1 MKWGRKMSNI
11 SEEIKKLDTNP
22 QKSKIIAESHAFRKK
37 LLFAIRDADME
48 TTKKLFEKISTYL
61 SKEDPIDILGRVE
74 GNKLRSQKNFML
86 SHNSM
91 YALMAELG
99 GLDPVLSHYMS
110 EKYAI
115 LIERVD
121 TSKELD
127 AIHYQMI
134 ENYSSPKNRYALMED
149 MPLPEKVKLYIANN
163 FMNELS
169 MQTIADEFYVT
180 KEHLMRTF
188 KKETGSTVNEL
199 IKKSRL
205 DEAED
210 LLNHSRLSVTDI
222 AIMTGFNSVQY
233 FSTVFREIYDMTPTD
248 YQKQC

>member
-1 MKWGRKMSNI
+1 MSNI
-11 SEEIKKLDTNP
+11 SEEMNKVKSNP
-22 QKSKIIAESHAFRKK
+22 QKSKIITESHALRKK
-37 LLFAIRDADME
+37 MLFAIRDADME
-48 TTKKLFEKISTYL
+48 KSKKLFEQASTYIN
-61 SKEDPIDILGRVE
+61 KEDPIDILRRVE
-74 GNKLRSQKNFML
+74 GEKLRSKKNFLL

-115 LIERVD
+115 LIE
-121 TSKELD
+121 SSKLYKELD
-127 AIHYQMI
+127 NIHHQMI
-134 ENYSSPKNRYALMED
+134 TTYSSPANRYVLVDEM
-149 MPLPEKVKLYIANN
+149 LLSEKVKLYIANN

-169 MQTIADEFYVT
+169 MQMIADEFYVT

-210 LLNHSRLSVTDI
+210 LLCHSHLSVTDI

-233 FSTVFREIYDMTPTD
+233 FSTVFREIYNMTPTD
-248 YQKQC
+248 YQKQSE

>member
-11 SEEIKKLDTNP
+11 SEEIKKSETNP
-22 QKSKIIAESHAFRKK
+22 QKSKIITESHALRKK
-37 LLFAIRDADME
+37 MLFAIRDGDME
-48 TTKKLFEKISTYL
+48 TTKKVFEKVNAYL
-61 SKEDPIDILGRVE
+61 NKEDPIDILGRVE

-115 LIERVD
+115 LIESAGVI
-121 TSKELD
+121 KELEML
-127 AIHYQMI
+127 HLQMI
-134 ENYSSPKNRYALMED
+134 DNYSTSQNRYALMED
-149 MPLPEKVKLYIANN
+149 MPLSDKVRRYIANN

-199 IKKSRL
+199 IKKNRL

-210 LLNHSRLSVTDI
+210 LLKHSRLSVTDI

-248 YQKQC
+248 YQKQS

>member
-1 MKWGRKMSNI
+1 MSNI
-11 SEEIKKLDTNP
+11 SEEMIKVENNP
-22 QKSKIIAESHAFRKK
+22 KKSKIITESHALREK
-37 LLFAIRDADME
+37 LLFAIRDADMA
-48 TTKKLFEKISTYL
+48 TAKITFENASTYI
-61 SKEDPIDILGRVE
+61 SNEDPIDILSRIE
-74 GNKLRSQKNFML
+74 GNKLRSEKNFML

-115 LIERVD
+115 LIESSD
-121 TSKELD
+121 DNKELEK
-127 AIHYQMI
+127 IHHQMLH
-134 ENYSSPKNRYALMED
+134 NYSSSKNRYSLVDNM
-149 MPLPEKVKLYIANN
+149 LLSEKVKRYIANN

-169 MQTIADEFYVT
+169 MQAIADEFYVT

-210 LLNHSRLSVTDI
+210 LLKHSSLSVTDI

-233 FSTVFREIYDMTPTD
+233 FSTVFREIYNMTPTE

>member
-11 SEEIKKLDTNP
+11 SEEMNKVKSNP
-22 QKSKIIAESHAFRKK
+22 QKSKIITESHALRKK
-37 LLFAIRDADME
+37 LLFAIRDADTE
-48 TTKKLFEKISTYL
+48 KSKKLFEQASTYINN
-61 SKEDPIDILGRVE
+61 EDPIDILGRVE
-74 GNKLRSQKNFML
+74 GEKLRSQKNFLL

-115 LIERVD
+115 LIEG
-121 TSKELD
+121 SKCNKELD
-127 AIHYQMI
+127 NIHHQMI
-134 ENYSSPKNRYALMED
+134 HNYSSPANRYVLVDEM
-149 MPLPEKVKLYIANN
+149 LLSEKVKLYIANN
-163 FMNELS
+163 FMNELN
-169 MQTIADEFYVT
+169 MQAIADEFYVT

-205 DEAED
+205 DEAEE
-210 LLNHSRLSVTDI
+210 LLSHSRLTVTDI

-233 FSTVFREIYDMTPTD
+233 FSTVFKEFHNMTPTE

>member
-1 MKWGRKMSNI
+1 MSNI
-11 SEEIKKLDTNP
+11 SEEIKKTETNP
-22 QKSKIIAESHAFRKK
+22 KKSKIITESHEFRKK
-37 LLFAIRDADME
+37 MLFAIRDAD
-48 TTKKLFEKISTYL
+48 LSTAKNYL
-61 SKEDPIDILGRVE
+61 EQANVYINKEDPIDILSRIE
-74 GNKLRSQKNFML
+74 GNQLRSRKNFML

-91 YALMAELG
+91 YALMAEFG

-115 LIERVD
+115 LIESAV
-121 TSKELD
+121 SNQELEEL
-127 AIHYQMI
+127 HPQMVYH
-134 ENYSSPKNRYALMED
+134 YSSPENRYVLIEE
-149 MPLPEKVKLYIANN
+149 MPLSDKVKRYIANN

-199 IKKSRL
+199 IKKCRL
-205 DEAED
+205 DEAEE
-210 LLNHSRLSVTDI
+210 LLRNSRLSVTDI

-233 FSTVFREIYDMTPTD
+233 FSTVFKEIYQMTPTD

>member
-1 MKWGRKMSNI
+1 MSNI
-11 SEEIKKLDTNP
+11 LEEIKKSETNL
-22 QKSKIIAESHAFRKK
+22 QKSKIITESHALRKK
-37 LLFAIRDADME
+37 LLYAIRDADIDLAKSLF
-48 TTKKLFEKISTYL
+48 KKAAVYVNN
-61 SKEDPIDILGRVE
+61 EDPIDILNRIE
-74 GNKLRSQKNFML
+74 GNKLRSKKNFML

-91 YALMAELG
+91 YALMAEVG

-115 LIERVD
+115 LVEFAVAP
-121 TSKELD
+121 KELD
-127 AIHYQMI
+127 DIHEQMLYH
-134 ENYSSPKNRYALMED
+134 YSSPDNRYVFIED
-149 MPLPEKVKLYIANN
+149 MALSDKVKYYIANN

-210 LLNHSRLSVTDI
+210 LLKHSSLSVTDI

-233 FSTVFREIYDMTPTD
+233 FSTVFREIYNMTPTD

>member
-1 MKWGRKMSNI
+1 MSNI
-11 SEEIKKLDTNP
+11 SEEIKKTETNP
-22 QKSKIIAESHAFRKK
+22 KKSKIITKSHELRKK
-37 LLFAIRDADME
+37 MLFAIRDADL
-48 TTKKLFEKISTYL
+48 TL
-61 SKEDPIDILGRVE
+61 SMQLLEQANVYINKEDPLDILSRIE
-74 GNKLRSQKNFML
+74 GSRLRSHRNFML

-115 LIERVD
+115 LIE
-121 TSKELD
+121 SAGSNQELEEL
-127 AIHYQMI
+127 HPQMVYH
-134 ENYSSPKNRYALMED
+134 YSSPENRYVLIEE
-149 MPLPEKVKLYIANN
+149 MPLSDKVKRYIANN

-205 DEAED
+205 DEAEE
-210 LLNHSRLSVTDI
+210 LLRNSRLSVTDI

-233 FSTVFREIYDMTPTD
+233 FSTVFKEIYQMPPTD